1 MAWMGWCSR
10 PMRGEDH
17 QYLLQ
22 NRLPRGPVPPSGPS
36 PCHHK
41 FSPVSQSGAS
51 YTDDS
56 IKFELTLDFLAAREG
71 SHFSASSGIQSHC
84 LNADFMT
91 DIYDRKS
98 ISPLTPTHRR
108 VTWSQGRQRLVKS
121 HTCKETGNNCD
132 ETRS

>member
-1 MAWMGWCSR
+1 MGLRFVTVLFLLLSTMAWMGWCSR

-56 IKFELTLDFLAAREG
+56 IV
-71 SHFSASSGIQSHC
+71 C
-84 LNADFMT
+84 
-91 DIYDRKS
+91 
-98 ISPLTPTHRR
+98 P
-108 VTWSQGRQRLVKS
+108 
-121 HTCKETGNNCD
+121 
-132 ETRS
+132 